1 MRFCSA
7 VLAAA
12 CHRPEWDDAAHEKQV
27 QWGEVVSLRAQ
38 GDTGEIVGHCCLTSE
53 AAVAPEEEKSYM

>member
-1 MRFCSA
+1 MKFCSA

-12 CHRPEWDDAAHEKQV
+12 CDRPEWDDAAHEKQV

-38 GDTGEIVGHCCLTSE
+38 GDTGKLWGI
-53 AAVAPEEEKSYM
+53 AV